1 MILKIE
7 EYSMSATDCKYG
19 LRYCNVIDIYSKHLG
34 IILIIVNILN
44 RFSADIR
51 AKYLQQTG
59 AYKYPE
65 SI

>member
-1 MILKIE
+1 
-7 EYSMSATDCKYG
+7 MSATDCKYG